1 MTPTTLVHSRLTLL
15 GWANSNP
22 IGEKGANAMNKI
34 KGFLRDESGIETL
47 EYAVIGAIVAAV
59 AVLIYGTG
67 WGQSVRTTLVRA
79 ASQSTGTVTT

>member
-1 MTPTTLVHSRLTLL
+1 
-15 GWANSNP
+15 
-22 IGEKGANAMNKI
+22 MNKI
-34 KGFLRDESGIETL
+34 KNFFNDESGIETL

-67 WGQSVRTTLVRA
+67 WGSSVKATLIKA

>member
-1 MTPTTLVHSRLTLL
+1 
-15 GWANSNP
+15 
-22 IGEKGANAMNKI
+22 MNKI
-34 KGFLRDESGIETL
+34 KNFLKDESGIETL

-67 WGQSVRTTLVRA
+67 WGSSVKTQLINA